1 MIVLDYAAEIV
12 EHGKDGGNF
21 TGSRKLT
28 RTGLA
33 LSHVAA
39 LAEEDQPSR
48 VLLFTDGYATEPL
61 QQAADRLEAR
71 GIPLD
76 FRLIRDQTLDDYR
89 VARIELPTRVQA
101 GEPFL
106 FSVLVRGSV
115 DGKVPL
121 TIRRGGQPLI
131 ETEVELL
138 NGVGRAEFTDRIPV
152 TDQ

>member
-89 VARIELPTRVQA
+89 VGP
-101 GEPFL
+101 G
-106 FSVLVRGSV
+106 
-115 DGKVPL
+115 D
-121 TIRRGGQPLI
+121 
-131 ETEVELL
+131 
-138 NGVGRAEFTDRIPV
+138 DRTP
-152 TDQ
+152 